1 MDIIRHYMGP
11 KSFYKRACYIAI
23 PLGLQQLVTSCMGII
38 DSLMVSWIGQVT
50 AVGTAVQ
57 IETLCTSVSWACA
70 AGVGI
75 YSVQFFGAK
84 DMLNLKRS
92 FGLSLVL
99 AIISGMFWFLL
110 AAIFGKWILG
120 FYIQDAMVIENGL
133 LYLRIAMFSY
143 VFLAIE
149 FAFNIVYRN
158 INKPRIPLII
168 GIMAMIINVISNYI
182 FIFGL
187 FGMPKMGIQ
196 GAALGTCE
204 LT

>member
-99 AIISGMFWFLL
+99 AVISGMFWFLL

-120 FYIQDAMVIENGL
+120 FYIQDAMVIGNGL

-149 FAFNIVYRN
+149 FAFNIVCLLYT
-158 INKPRIPLII
+158 
-168 GIMAMIINVISNYI
+168 SD
-182 FIFGL
+182 
-187 FGMPKMGIQ
+187 
-196 GAALGTCE
+196 AADE
-204 LT
+204 

>member
-75 YSVQFFGAK
+75 YSVQYFGAK

-99 AIISGMFWFLL
+99 AVISGMFWFLL
-110 AAIFGKWILG
+110 AAIFGKLILG
-120 FYIQDAMVIENGL
+120 FYIQDAMVIGNGL

-158 INKPRIPLII
+158 INQPRIPLII

-196 GAALGTCE
+196 DVYKRQIRS
-204 LT
+204 

>member
-75 YSVQFFGAK
+75 YSVQFFGANVEFK
-84 DMLNLKRS
+84 TLIWIK
-92 FGLSLVL
+92 FGLSDYFRDVLVF
-99 AIISGMFWFLL
+99 ISSNIWEMDSWFLYTRCY
-110 AAIFGKWILG
+110 G
-120 FYIQDAMVIENGL
+120 Y
-133 LYLRIAMFSY
+133 
-143 VFLAIE
+143 
-149 FAFNIVYRN
+149 
-158 INKPRIPLII
+158 
-168 GIMAMIINVISNYI
+168 
-182 FIFGL
+182 
-187 FGMPKMGIQ
+187 
-196 GAALGTCE
+196 
-204 LT
+204 

>member
-99 AIISGMFWFLL
+99 AVISGMFWFLL
-110 AAIFGKWILG
+110 AAIFGKWI
-120 FYIQDAMVIENGL
+120 DRKSV
-133 LYLRIAMFSY
+133 
-143 VFLAIE
+143 V
-149 FAFNIVYRN
+149 
-158 INKPRIPLII
+158 
-168 GIMAMIINVISNYI
+168 
-182 FIFGL
+182 
-187 FGMPKMGIQ
+187 
-196 GAALGTCE
+196 
-204 LT
+204 

>member
-99 AIISGMFWFLL
+99 AIISGMFLGFLL
-110 AAIFGKWILG
+110 AAIFGEMDSW
-120 FYIQDAMVIENGL
+120 F
-133 LYLRIAMFSY
+133 LYTRCY
-143 VFLAIE
+143 G
-149 FAFNIVYRN
+149 Y
-158 INKPRIPLII
+158 
-168 GIMAMIINVISNYI
+168 
-182 FIFGL
+182 
-187 FGMPKMGIQ
+187 
-196 GAALGTCE
+196 
-204 LT
+204 